1 MFEKNTRKIN
11 NVIAKMF
18 AACSVLVIVMAVLS
32 MLGVF
37 EFGDT
42 YTAIVL
48 VAGLII
54 TVSPMLLIRFVP
66 PYIMK
71 YYMLIILSVFIGIL
85 GTSNH
90 IGIYI
95 TYALVPIFSC
105 LYFDPK
111 FTIKMYII
119 SYLAMAASVY
129 INTKTNYEVL
139 YMGKSH
145 IEMFIAYLL
154 GFTFEFL
161 IVSMILIYLVRRAKN
176 MMEEHYSAEEQ
187 NKMKSRLLSNVSHE
201 IRTPMNAIL
210 GMADVALRDGKNLTA
225 KQRNALTLSKTL
237 RPGFLK

>member
-1 MFEKNTRKIN
+1 
-11 NVIAKMF
+11 MF

-37 EFGDT
+37 EFGNT

-176 MMEEHYSAEEQ
+176 MMEERYSA
-187 NKMKSRLLSNVSHE
+187 
-201 IRTPMNAIL
+201 
-210 GMADVALRDGKNLTA
+210 
-225 KQRNALTLSKTL
+225 
-237 RPGFLK
+237 